1 MNHEL
6 ICSWLELSPEEGWP
20 PDHYRL
26 LGLEPGE
33 DRTDR
38 IEQRIHECLDTV
50 RRYQMTYP
58 EQATEAMNR
67 LAQAFVCLTEPA
79 AKQVYDASLLG
90 KAACTATVEPEA
102 LRETPGPQDPL
113 SWLYNPATLGEI
125 GPPPVRRMFA
135 SLPTPPTAEVPADGE
150 AETVEAETLD
160 MGLEAET
167 FTPATEPPPVRGV
180 SLPEEEPAPPPDP
193 ISEAACCPAAC
204 RGLRSKRGLY
214 HRIARTR
221 QLLRLWQH
229 VGRYLADPTRRLTR
243 SSELRDLDEHLGEIV
258 EALEDFPPVLGRA
271 GQPGY
276 LVATLEDMELKP
288 TFQKLTPDQRE
299 GLSRDW
305 EAGLQLLKVHRDL
318 LRKKAQTLKDRRRT
332 PLVRA
337 VRLLLRKPL
346 VTVIVLAALI
356 ALNVAVWRTYGPGSW
371 SAVGGNSRIICA
383 PVTTCTARPRRRNLY
398 RARSFPR

>member
-6 ICSWLELSPEEGWP
+6 ICSWLGLSPEEGWP

-33 DRTDR
+33 DCTDR
-38 IEQRIHECLDTV
+38 IEQRVHECLDTV

-79 AKQVYDASLLG
+79 AKQVYDASVLG

-102 LRETPGPQDPL
+102 LRDSPGPDDPL

-125 GPPPVRRMFA
+125 GPPPIRRKYA
-135 SLPTPPTAEVPADGE
+135 SLSTLPPPRRGE
-150 AETVEAETLD
+150 PEAAEAETLD
-160 MGLEAET
+160 GALGAET
-167 FTPATEPPPVRGV
+167 FTAATEPPPVRSV
-180 SLPEEEPAPPPDP
+180 SLPEAEPPPPPPPPDP
-193 ISEAACCPAAC
+193 VSEAACCPAAC
-204 RGLRSKRGLY
+204 RGLRSKRALY
-214 HRIARTR
+214 QRIARTR
-221 QLLRLWQH
+221 HLLRLWQH

-243 SSELRDLDEHLGEIV
+243 SSELRDLDEHLAEIV
-258 EALEDFPPVLGRA
+258 EALEEFPPVLGRA

-305 EAGLQLLKVHRDL
+305 EAGLKLLKEHRDL
-318 LRKKAQTLKDRRRT
+318 LRKKAQTIKDRRRT

-346 VTVIVLAALI
+346 VTTIVLVALA
-356 ALNVAVWRTYGPGSW
+356 ALNVAVWRTYGPEWWELLRSW
-371 SAVGGNSRIICA
+371 W
-383 PVTTCTARPRRRNLY
+383 
-398 RARSFPR
+398 